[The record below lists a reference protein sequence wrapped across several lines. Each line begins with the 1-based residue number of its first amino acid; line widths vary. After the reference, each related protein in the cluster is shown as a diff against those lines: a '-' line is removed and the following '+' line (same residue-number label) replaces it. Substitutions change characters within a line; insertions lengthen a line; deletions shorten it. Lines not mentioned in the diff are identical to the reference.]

1 MMCRRCQ
8 ELSRHLEAAREEIRE
23 WEAFARDERRVDAD
37 DNRLAAWRAVMGHGK
52 PQGVLI
58 LMALVD
64 RPGRLLNRW
73 AIVTNTRHGPNAKT
87 ADAVDDKLACVLIL
101 QARRILRELAAA
113 GRLPS
118 RFGEGASCI
127 VNHRAFGWTMA
138 AEDAA
143 EIRALV
149 GEA

>member
-8 ELSRHLEAAREEIRE
+8 ELSRQLERAREEIRE
-23 WEAFARDERRVDAD
+23 WEAFARDERRADAD
-37 DNRLAAWRAVMGHGK
+37 DNRLAAWRAAMDHGK
-52 PQGVLI
+52 PQGVLT

-64 RPGRLLNRW
+64 RPDRLLNRW
-73 AIVTNTRHGPNAKT
+73 AIVTGTRTGPNAKT
-87 ADAVDDKLACVLIL
+87 ADEVDDKLACVLIL
-101 QARRILRELAAA
+101 QARGILRALART
-113 GRLPS
+113 GRLPA
-118 RFGEGASCI
+118 RFGQGASCI
-127 VNHRAFGWTMA
+127 VNHRAYGWVMA